1 MLSLLLLL
9 LSKEIGRGL
18 SRESI
23 LPNIIYELIDGMD
36 DDKFD
41 EMCRRLGADRELRSL
56 KRYCIVISYWLLQ
69 HGHLKIENKGYN
81 KLHEKI

>member
-1 MLSLLLLL
+1 
-9 LSKEIGRGL
+9 
-18 SRESI
+18 
-23 LPNIIYELIDGMD
+23 MD
-36 DDKFD
+36 DEKFD
-41 EMCRRLGADRELRSL
+41 EMCRRLGADSELRSL